1 VVRLGCGFQ
10 PKESGHCLH
19 WTQEVPEARIGVE
32 VAGSIEAAAVSAP
45 LLCRGASFGP
55 SLRRIGTRSRHHSW
69 GFTDPEGL
77 CRHADA
83 SGQVSGSVLF
93 ASPADV
99 CDVWWREVSE
109 DVIPPTPELTMPL
122 WEDGE
127 ALTTEAGDKL
137 GLCRIVGTGEDGRP
151 LLGTIVLEGPD
162 MGICH
167 FVTPSG
173 EAKELVGG
181 LFHVL
186 QARPSGVAPK
196 CAEGAVPADLLWRVE
211 RFLTAADRAL
221 LTRVVQDAGTAE
233 GDVFAQ
239 LVEGLQKLGGCEL
252 NEVLSASRFVPHP
265 LNALGLHLLRS
276 LLAERMADARARD
289 RGYDKH
295 PDYPTW
301 SRQGLLM
308 KDLDDPKLGGD
319 KGVQQLLRMVSG
331 EESEGIPELP
341 LRWQARNV
349 TVQETPDP
357 QSQLHID
364 TFAPIVK
371 VWVFQDPPGVSL
383 EEGPLLFSQRS
394 HRNSEAKLRWM
405 HAYAQEP
412 ASEARAEPSFRLRGC
427 AAAAKAAA
435 DFVQAV
441 EGHLVLEA
449 AAAAQPVLP
458 LPGVRRTLVLAD
470 TSALHAR
477 GTGVPGRVR
486 SSWRQAGDNDGGL
499 KRLNPYRWTEAK
511 PEL

>member
-1 VVRLGCGFQ
+1 
-10 PKESGHCLH
+10 
-19 WTQEVPEARIGVE
+19 
-32 VAGSIEAAAVSAP
+32 
-45 LLCRGASFGP
+45 
-55 SLRRIGTRSRHHSW
+55 
-69 GFTDPEGL
+69 
-77 CRHADA
+77 
-83 SGQVSGSVLF
+83 
-93 ASPADV
+93 
-99 CDVWWREVSE
+99 
-109 DVIPPTPELTMPL
+109 
-122 WEDGE
+122 
-127 ALTTEAGDKL
+127 
-137 GLCRIVGTGEDGRP
+137 
-151 LLGTIVLEGPD
+151 
-162 MGICH
+162 
-167 FVTPSG
+167 
-173 EAKELVGG
+173 
-181 LFHVL
+181 
-186 QARPSGVAPK
+186 
-196 CAEGAVPADLLWRVE
+196 
-211 RFLTAADRAL
+211 
-221 LTRVVQDAGTAE
+221 
-233 GDVFAQ
+233 
-239 LVEGLQKLGGCEL
+239 
-252 NEVLSASRFVPHP
+252 
-265 LNALGLHLLRS
+265 
-276 LLAERMADARARD
+276 MADARAIE
-289 RGYDKH
+289 RGFDKH

-357 QSQLHID
+357 QSQLHMD

-383 EEGPLLFSQRS
+383 DEGPLLFSQRS

-441 EGHLVLEA
+441 EGHSILEA
-449 AAAAQPVLP
+449 AAPAQPVLP

>member
-1 VVRLGCGFQ
+1 MTIIVISNIGF
-10 PKESGHCLH
+10 
-19 WTQEVPEARIGVE
+19 
-32 VAGSIEAAAVSAP
+32 AGISVMSFYLAAVITVVPFFVMTLSVFIFF
-45 LLCRGASFGP
+45 LLVLLVVDDQVEEVFLV
-55 SLRRIGTRSRHHSW
+55 LR
-69 GFTDPEGL
+69 L
-77 CRHADA
+77 
-83 SGQVSGSVLF
+83 VLAF
-93 ASPADV
+93 LIV
-99 CDVWWREVSE
+99 
-109 DVIPPTPELTMPL
+109 VILVFVVL
-122 WEDGE
+122 HFCL
-127 ALTTEAGDKL
+127 A
-137 GLCRIVGTGEDGRP
+137 V
-151 LLGTIVLEGPD
+151 TIVQG
-162 MGICH
+162 
-167 FVTPSG
+167 
-173 EAKELVGG
+173 
-181 LFHVL
+181 
-186 QARPSGVAPK
+186 
-196 CAEGAVPADLLWRVE
+196 VE

-239 LVEGLQKLGGCEL
+239 LVEGLRKLSGCEL

-276 LLAERMADARARD
+276 LLAERMADARAIE
-289 RGYDKH
+289 RG
-295 PDYPTW
+295 
-301 SRQGLLM
+301 SAG
-308 KDLDDPKLGGD
+308 
-319 KGVQQLLRMVSG
+319 
-331 EESEGIPELP
+331 
-341 LRWQARNV
+341 NV

-383 EEGPLLFSQRS
+383 DEGPLLFSQRS

-441 EGHLVLEA
+441 EGHLILEA

-486 SSWRQAGDNDGGL
+486 CSWRQAGDNDGGL

-511 PEL
+511 QEL